1 MILIPAVP
9 TKGTGAEIGERKTP
23 QSFLGRF
30 LSMDEKEIFTCS
42 YQKG

>member
-1 MILIPAVP
+1 MILIAAVP
-9 TKGTGAEIGERKTP
+9 TKGTGAETDKRKTP

-30 LSMDEKEIFTCS
+30 LSMYEKEIFTCS